1 MHINTDDNL
10 ANIVEQ
16 LNEVIER
23 KLAESFE
30 EVQLEDVGLY
40 PRGGRTFWVDEENES
55 CVVIEYSNF
64 KNFEYYCGGEY
75 VGTHAKQ
82 IVGGYVIYYAIDAQV
97 KTWIE
102 RSLDYIAST
111 IE

>member
-1 MHINTDDNL
+1 MYINTGSDL

-23 KLAESFE
+23 KLSDSFE
-30 EVQLEDVGLY
+30 EVQLEDVGLDS
-40 PRGGRTFWVDEENES
+40 RGGRTFWVDEENES
-55 CVVIEYSNF
+55 CVVIEHSNF

-75 VGTHAKQ
+75 VDTHAKQ
-82 IVGGYVIYYAIDAQV
+82 IVGGYVIYYATHSQV
-97 KTWIE
+97 ETWIE
-102 RSLDYIAST
+102 RSLDYSAST

>member
-1 MHINTDDNL
+1 MYINTDSDL

-30 EVQLEDVGLY
+30 EVQLEDVGLDR
-40 PRGGRTFWVDEENES
+40 RGGGTFWVDDENES
-55 CVVIEYSNF
+55 CVVIEYRNYR
-64 KNFEYYCGGEY
+64 NFEYYCGGEY

-82 IVGGYVIYYAIDAQV
+82 IVGGYVIYYATHTRV
-97 KTWIE
+97 ETWIE
-102 RSLDYIAST
+102 RALDYIAST
-111 IE
+111 VE